1 MPIGLGYVRLGQS
14 ATTLS
19 GGEVQR
25 VKLAT
30 ELQRRSTGRTVYVLD
45 EPTTGLHFEDIRKLL
60 AILQDLID
68 KGNTMIVI
76 EHNLDV
82 ITNADWVIDLGPE
95 SGRGG
100 GEVVAAGTPE
110 EVAADPA
117 SHTGRYLAPLLERS
131 RP

>member
-1 MPIGLGYVRLGQS
+1 MV
-14 ATTLS
+14 
-19 GGEVQR
+19 
-25 VKLAT
+25 
-30 ELQRRSTGRTVYVLD
+30 
-45 EPTTGLHFEDIRKLL
+45 
-60 AILQDLID
+60 
-68 KGNTMIVI
+68 VI

-82 ITNADWVIDLGPE
+82 IANADWVIDLGPE
-95 SGRGG
+95 GGRGG